1 MAFEGERCSGMT
13 IQNGCCWGG
22 GGDKMAFEGE
32 KWSGMTIK
40 NGCLRERWSGISKN
54 TEKIFS
60 QPGGHLGLI

>member
-1 MAFEGERCSGMT
+1 MAVVGG
-13 IQNGCCWGG
+13 GG

-32 KWSGMTIK
+32 KWSGMKIK

-54 TEKIFS
+54 TEKMFS